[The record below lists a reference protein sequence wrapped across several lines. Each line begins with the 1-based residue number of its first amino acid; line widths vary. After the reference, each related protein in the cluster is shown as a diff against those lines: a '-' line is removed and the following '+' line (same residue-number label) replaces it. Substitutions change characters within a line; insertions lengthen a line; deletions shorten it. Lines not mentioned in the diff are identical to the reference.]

1 MQPPMRVCLCSGA
14 YAGAYACDY
23 ACRLAG
29 VAYAMPT
36 HKHCVLH
43 VRFMKSSHLI
53 EPTMRMTQTIASTD
67 SHHYRYLTNEKGEKE
82 AIILPIDEYEDLL
95 EDIEDLAVVLERR
108 GEPTIPFEEV
118 KKRLKEDG
126 LL

>member
-1 MQPPMRVCLCSGA
+1 
-14 YAGAYACDY
+14 
-23 ACRLAG
+23 
-29 VAYAMPT
+29 
-36 HKHCVLH
+36 
-43 VRFMKSSHLI
+43 MKSNRYI
-53 EPTMRMTQTIASTD
+53 DPAMRETLTSTD
-67 SHHYRYLTNEKGEKE
+67 SRHHRYLTNEKGERE
-82 AIILPIDEYEDLL
+82 AIILPIDEYEELL

>member
-1 MQPPMRVCLCSGA
+1 MRVCLCSGA

-67 SHHYRYLTNEKGEKE
+67 SRHYRYLTNEKGEKE